1 MKIAVTGANGHVG
14 ANLCRTLLAEG
25 HQVKALVHH
34 QKSAIASLP
43 VEIIHGDLKDKES
56 LRKLF
61 KDCEI
66 VFHLAALISIAGKKD
81 KLLETNV
88 QGTRNLLEVIRE
100 NGVRRL
106 VHFSSVHALS
116 HRPFDKPMDENRP
129 LVEESP
135 MWYEVT
141 KSKGEKMV
149 REAVQNG
156 LDAVII
162 NPCAIVGPHDYK
174 PSLVGQVLIQMYNG
188 TLPALVPGG
197 YNWVDVRDIVQGA
210 VAAMDNGRKGE
221 RYILSGHY
229 VSVRDL
235 ARTVSK
241 VTGKKVVQFMVPS
254 ALAKAGVPFIKAY
267 AGITKTE
274 PLYTFDSL
282 RTLVEVNQNISHAKA
297 SKELGYSPRSLD
309 VTVRDTIDWFKTQKL
324 LN

>member
-14 ANLCRTLLAEG
+14 ANLCRTLIAEG

-34 QKSAIASLP
+34 QKNAISSLP
-43 VEIIHGDLKDKES
+43 LEIVHGNLNDKES
-56 LRKLF
+56 LRKLL
-61 KDCEI
+61 KGCEV
-66 VFHLAALISIAGKKD
+66 VFHLAALISIAGKRD
-81 KLLETNV
+81 KLIETNV
-88 QGTRNLLEVIRE
+88 KGTQNLLEVISE

-135 MWYEVT
+135 MWYEIT
-141 KSKGEKMV
+141 KSRGEKMV
-149 REAVQNG
+149 REAVSKG

-174 PSLVGQVLIQMYNG
+174 PSLVGTVLMQMYSG
-188 TLPALVPGG
+188 SLPALVPGG

-210 VAAMDNGRKGE
+210 VSAMDNGRKGE
-221 RYILSGHY
+221 SYILSGHY
-229 VSVRDL
+229 VSVKEL
-235 ARTVSK
+235 ARTVEK
-241 VTGKKVVQFMVPS
+241 VTGKKVTRFMIPTAV
-254 ALAKAGVPFIKAY
+254 AKIGVPFVKAY

-282 RTLVEVNQNISHAKA
+282 RTLLEVNQHISSAKA
-297 SKELGYSPRSLD
+297 SKDLGYKPRSLD
-309 VTVRDTIDWFKTQKL
+309 MTIRDTIDWFSSQGLIK
-324 LN
+324 